1 MYNKKLNLLKLF
13 QVVLAD
19 EHLFRHDTWESLITH
34 VTHPRLNAMRG
45 CIRKTMKDG
54 QARNILAFI
63 ILLFITER
71 PQITHRLFR
80 ARSPLAETVNALIS
94 FVHILATLRVHLNQ
108 LCPVYTRK
116 CFVNFPLLS
125 FLITYLLRP
134 KMRAEICLR
143 GKRQGG

>member
-54 QARNILAFI
+54 QGQEHPGLYNPTIYHRTSSNHT
-63 ILLFITER
+63 LFISRQE
-71 PQITHRLFR
+71 
-80 ARSPLAETVNALIS
+80 SIS
-94 FVHILATLRVHLNQ
+94 
-108 LCPVYTRK
+108 
-116 CFVNFPLLS
+116 
-125 FLITYLLRP
+125 
-134 KMRAEICLR
+134 
-143 GKRQGG
+143 